1 MKEFIITTDSTVDL
15 PKSLLEEW
23 QVPVI
28 SLSYTLDGTTY
39 EDLGGLT
46 SKELMD
52 EIRNGAMPTTSQVNP
67 EQARAAFEPIIKAG
81 KDILHIAFSSGLS
94 GTCNSAKIAAEE
106 LMEENEDAKIIVID
120 SLFASMGEGLLLYK
134 ALELKKQGK
143 NIDELAE
150 WLEINKMH
158 LCHDFTVD
166 DLNHLYRGGRVSK
179 ATAVLGTMINIKPVL
194 HVDMEGHL
202 VAVGKTR
209 GRKKSMLYM
218 VDRMAEKSQGFE
230 NDVAMIVHGDCE
242 EDAAFLEKQLRER
255 FGIQNIIINGI
266 GAVIGSHTGPGVIA
280 IFYMGNRE

>member
-39 EDLGGLT
+39 EDLSGLT

-52 EIRNGAMPTTSQVNP
+52 AIRNGAMPTTSQVNP
-67 EQARAAFEPIIKAG
+67 EQARAAFEPFIREG

-120 SLFASMGEGLLLYK
+120 SLCASMGEGLLLYK

-179 ATAVLGTMINIKPVL
+179 ATAVLGTMINIKPIL

-202 VAVGKTR
+202 VAVGKAR

-218 VDRMAEKSQGFE
+218 VDRMAEKSKGFE

-255 FGIQNIIINGI
+255 FGIQKIIINGI